1 MANSWRTIF
10 PQYQEE
16 VLKVSTKR
24 TVVNATMK
32 NNRSVIFANQGAET
46 MTPRKRLNINATS
59 QENPLSNSMYL
70 PKEEKP
76 KKCEKKNKLSA
87 ENPLNY
93 KLKITQSE
101 RKINS
106 KVTASKVVCLPG
118 SIKVPSPPRVV
129 KFYNSET
136 YLDFLP
142 GALYTKPYPDET
154 SRKKLLGDPKQS
166 TDFSTAKTSCK
177 RLKQNKMRNNF
188 SINNQY
194 ED

>member
-16 VLKVSTKR
+16 VSKISTKR
-24 TVVNATMK
+24 PVANLAF
-32 NNRSVIFANQGAET
+32 RSQISEIFAGKGAET
-46 MTPRKRLNINATS
+46 MTPRKKMNLNVTS

-70 PKEEKP
+70 PKEAKP
-76 KKCEKKNKLSA
+76 KKSVGWSKLSA
-87 ENPLNY
+87 DNPLNY

-118 SIKVPSPPRVV
+118 SIKVLSPPRVV
-129 KFYNSET
+129 KMYNSET
-136 YLDFLP
+136 HFDFLP
-142 GALYTKPYPDET
+142 GAMYTKPYPDET
-154 SRKKLLGDPKQS
+154 SRRKLLGDPKQS
-166 TDFSTAKTSCK
+166 MDFSTAKTTCK
-177 RLKQNKMRNNF
+177 RLKQNKLRNNF